1 MKKLLLLSALTIQ
14 LLIQAQTTIFSE
26 DFNGNMSAT
35 FSTSGL
41 LPSYDWNINRSG
53 ADWGA
58 RVNTSNLLELSNDA
72 TASANAN
79 GWIYCFKDLT
89 TNTSWNQTLSN
100 NGVITWTFNMRQIR
114 PDPAGFSTTASYG
127 VAYVLASDS
136 INVTTAGKGYAIV
149 LGQSGAT
156 DPIRLVSFSNGL
168 QNSTTNLIISNTTN
182 LIDFGAEYLS
192 IKVTY
197 NSSTNTWELFLRN
210 DGATSF
216 LNPNSGS
223 LVSQGTNVN
232 STLTS
237 ISGMRYT
244 GGYWQGGTGA
254 SQLAFFDNITL
265 TRLISTSPCA
275 VSPNLT
281 IYQATNTCPNWT
293 VQLDST
299 FIPTNK
305 PATSKITWHTGDT
318 AKNNNKMGNLN
329 VDPGTYYIS
338 FFDSANN
345 CYSATKA
352 VTVTQTNCNQI
363 CFYNENFGTPTLTTG
378 VDTFLG
384 FQNGAPISYKGNVDV
399 RTTSASNGY
408 SGVSGSGNVFFTS
421 TSLPRRLTI
430 SGINSLN
437 YKNLQLSFGIMKATS
452 DTFKL
457 NIEVGLDTLNM
468 TPLSYS
474 SVLGQ
479 NQWAYITPTGN
490 IPKTNNL
497 FVRFSN
503 SNTSQFRLDDLK
515 LCGEPI
521 CNIKPILN
529 DTFALN
535 NCPDTLVNLGVYFQA
550 QNKPAGSVLKW
561 HNSPLPTSSN
571 VLSSLWVKGDSTS
584 YSNLAS
590 TNNPSFFYAS
600 YFDSVNNCYSA
611 TQKVYIVKNI
621 CSLSICQTRPVLNDT
636 TASNICPDTTIDLNS
651 KFTAQNKPGNVR
663 ISWHT
668 LANAN
673 PNNKITNTLITQ
685 SGNYYMS
692 YFDSAN
698 NCYGPTQKIVFN
710 KISCN
715 TPICQVKPILIDTI
729 ISNTCPDTTVNVEN
743 VILEQNKPTNAKLTW
758 HNGSNATPNTKLSSL
773 ILSQAGD
780 YFVSYFDSA
789 NNCYGPTQ
797 KVIFDKI
804 TCSNTCVNKPNI
816 TDTILFNTCPDTT
829 INTNLVVVNG
839 VNFGQTVTWHNSVV
853 ADASSEIQKPFLVD
867 QNSTFYIA
875 LKETLNNCY
884 TRTQKVQFVINK
896 QQGVNTLVLD
906 TAICSSSSIIFNGR
920 TYSQKGTYV
929 DTIIKNWGCD
939 SFVRI
944 RISYLDSLKTPN
956 LGQSLISNICPDTTI
971 NLNQKVTL
979 LNNSVGAILQW
990 HDTTKPTPNNR
1001 YFDSIVYSSKV
1012 LYAFFKD
1019 TNNGCYSNS
1028 RMLMV
1033 NIKNCDSPQ
1042 CDTSKILLSFSY
1054 ANKILSA
1061 NVAGAAL
1068 PISYFW
1074 NNNNVTKTITVNNS
1088 GVYCVTIVDKNGCIK
1103 SACTTIQVIP
1113 PVNITCNLIANFVW
1127 NTQSNGSIQFL
1138 DSSRA
1143 AGNGMTY
1150 LWSFGDGTFSQLK
1163 NPLKNYNASGTYTVT
1178 LLVYSWSSTQN
1189 QICADTV
1196 QKQITITSNNTNP
1209 CSQIIP
1215 NFIWTQNGNV
1225 YNFANTTDTTGITII
1240 NTQWQFS
1247 DGTTINFANPSR
1259 SLTIAGNYSVVMR
1272 LVVRHKTT
1280 NQICTLQVARIINV
1294 INNSNICANLKA
1306 RFSHTKQNN
1315 VVNFVNQ
1322 STGIV
1327 GSPQY
1332 LYIISNGDS
1341 IKTANGQYTFTK
1353 SGMYKITFKVRQNIG
1368 NTICTDSTSRLI
1380 QIFLSN
1386 NCKDSLYQ
1394 DTFTK
1399 CNTFVS
1405 PVCGCDSITYANSCL
1420 AFKTGLKTYRQGVCA
1435 NDPNYVKICGFVVND
1450 TNRNCQKDST
1460 DAGIRNI
1467 RVRINS
1473 GNTSR
1478 VAITN
1483 SFGYYETWMPKGTF
1497 VITQELVVNNTVL
1510 NPGVFQRCNLAPISL
1525 NANQGGQTY
1534 CGNNFYDSLSGCRDL
1549 KVALNR
1555 YTTTTPGFSQNN
1567 IISYQNNSPN
1577 TIQNVVLK
1585 YKMTTNTTLTFASPT
1600 YTVSS
1605 NIISWNLGTLAP
1617 FASGS
1622 KTVKSLVPVNYGLGI
1637 VSIDSA
1643 WIEPYTSDCN
1653 IANNKAVKVDT
1664 SVGSYDPN
1672 DKTAFPGGNI
1682 DTSVKSLTYLIRFQN
1697 TGTAPARN
1705 VVVEDVITNNI
1716 DFNSIR
1722 LKSLSHEGQM
1732 LIEENRKLIFEFPNI
1747 MLPDSASD
1755 PEGSIGYITFTANLK
1770 DGISVGDEINNFVD
1784 IYFDFNDP
1792 IRTNTA
1798 KNKVVLESNSS
1809 INDSDKG
1816 YEIRFYPNPMT
1827 QGEANILMALQNSS
1841 HVTFNL
1847 FDIQGRL
1854 KWNYEKLRSGSQ
1866 FLIPVQWYDLPKGIY
1881 LLEVKIN
1888 GTSKEI
1894 IRIER

>member
-1 MKKLLLLSALTIQ
+1 MLMI
-14 LLIQAQTTIFSE
+14 
-26 DFNGNMSAT
+26 
-35 FSTSGL
+35 
-41 LPSYDWNINRSG
+41 
-53 ADWGA
+53 
-58 RVNTSNLLELSNDA
+58 
-72 TASANAN
+72 
-79 GWIYCFKDLT
+79 
-89 TNTSWNQTLSN
+89 
-100 NGVITWTFNMRQIR
+100 
-114 PDPAGFSTTASYG
+114 
-127 VAYVLASDS
+127 
-136 INVTTAGKGYAIV
+136 
-149 LGQSGAT
+149 
-156 DPIRLVSFSNGL
+156 
-168 QNSTTNLIISNTTN
+168 
-182 LIDFGAEYLS
+182 
-192 IKVTY
+192 
-197 NSSTNTWELFLRN
+197 
-210 DGATSF
+210 
-216 LNPNSGS
+216 
-223 LVSQGTNVN
+223 
-232 STLTS
+232 
-237 ISGMRYT
+237 
-244 GGYWQGGTGA
+244 
-254 SQLAFFDNITL
+254 
-265 TRLISTSPCA
+265 
-275 VSPNLT
+275 
-281 IYQATNTCPNWT
+281 
-293 VQLDST
+293 
-299 FIPTNK
+299 
-305 PATSKITWHTGDT
+305 
-318 AKNNNKMGNLN
+318 
-329 VDPGTYYIS
+329 
-338 FFDSANN
+338 
-345 CYSATKA
+345 
-352 VTVTQTNCNQI
+352 
-363 CFYNENFGTPTLTTG
+363 
-378 VDTFLG
+378 
-384 FQNGAPISYKGNVDV
+384 
-399 RTTSASNGY
+399 
-408 SGVSGSGNVFFTS
+408 
-421 TSLPRRLTI
+421 
-430 SGINSLN
+430 
-437 YKNLQLSFGIMKATS
+437 
-452 DTFKL
+452 
-457 NIEVGLDTLNM
+457 
-468 TPLSYS
+468 
-474 SVLGQ
+474 
-479 NQWAYITPTGN
+479 
-490 IPKTNNL
+490 
-497 FVRFSN
+497 
-503 SNTSQFRLDDLK
+503 
-515 LCGEPI
+515 
-521 CNIKPILN
+521 NIKK
-529 DTFALN
+529 
-535 NCPDTLVNLGVYFQA
+535 C
-550 QNKPAGSVLKW
+550 
-561 HNSPLPTSSN
+561 
-571 VLSSLWVKGDSTS
+571 
-584 YSNLAS
+584 
-590 TNNPSFFYAS
+590 
-600 YFDSVNNCYSA
+600 
-611 TQKVYIVKNI
+611 
-621 CSLSICQTRPVLNDT
+621 DT
-636 TASNICPDTTIDLNS
+636 TL
-651 KFTAQNKPGNVR
+651 
-663 ISWHT
+663 
-668 LANAN
+668 
-673 PNNKITNTLITQ
+673 
-685 SGNYYMS
+685 
-692 YFDSAN
+692 
-698 NCYGPTQKIVFN
+698 
-710 KISCN
+710 
-715 TPICQVKPILIDTI
+715 
-729 ISNTCPDTTVNVEN
+729 
-743 VILEQNKPTNAKLTW
+743 
-758 HNGSNATPNTKLSSL
+758 
-773 ILSQAGD
+773 
-780 YFVSYFDSA
+780 
-789 NNCYGPTQ
+789 
-797 KVIFDKI
+797 
-804 TCSNTCVNKPNI
+804 
-816 TDTILFNTCPDTT
+816 
-829 INTNLVVVNG
+829 
-839 VNFGQTVTWHNSVV
+839 
-853 ADASSEIQKPFLVD
+853 
-867 QNSTFYIA
+867 
-875 LKETLNNCY
+875 
-884 TRTQKVQFVINK
+884 
-896 QQGVNTLVLD
+896 
-906 TAICSSSSIIFNGR
+906 
-920 TYSQKGTYV
+920 
-929 DTIIKNWGCD
+929 
-939 SFVRI
+939 
-944 RISYLDSLKTPN
+944 
-956 LGQSLISNICPDTTI
+956 
-971 NLNQKVTL
+971 
-979 LNNSVGAILQW
+979 
-990 HDTTKPTPNNR
+990 
-1001 YFDSIVYSSKV
+1001 
-1012 LYAFFKD
+1012 
-1019 TNNGCYSNS
+1019 
-1028 RMLMV
+1028 
-1033 NIKNCDSPQ
+1033 
-1042 CDTSKILLSFSY
+1042 CDTSKIILSFSF

-1088 GVYCVTIVDKNGCIK
+1088 GAYCVTIVDKNGCIK
-1103 SACTTIQVIP
+1103 SACTTVQVIP
-1113 PVNITCNLIANFVW
+1113 PVNITCNLTANFVW
-1127 NTQSNGSIQFL
+1127 NTQSNGNIQFM
-1138 DSSRA
+1138 DSSTA
-1143 AGNGMTY
+1143 TGNGMTY

-1178 LLVYSWSSTQN
+1178 LLVYSWSSSQN

-1196 QKQITITSNNTNP
+1196 QKQITITNNNTNP

-1225 YNFANTTDTTGITII
+1225 YNFSNTTDTAAITIL

-1280 NQICTLQVARIINV
+1280 NQICTLQVAKIINV
-1294 INNSNICANLKA
+1294 LNNSNACANLKA

-1315 VVNFVNQ
+1315 VVSFVNQ

-1353 SGMYKITFKVRQNIG
+1353 SGMYRITFKVRQNIG

-1405 PVCGCDSITYANSCL
+1405 PVCGCDSITYLNSCL

-1478 VAITN
+1478 VVITN
-1483 SFGYYETWMPKGTF
+1483 AFGYYETWMPKGTF
-1497 VITQELVVNNTVL
+1497 IITQELVVNNTIL

-1653 IANNKAVKVDT
+1653 IVNNKAVKVDT

-1672 DKTAFPGGNI
+1672 DKTAYPGGNI

-1770 DGISVGDEINNFVD
+1770 DGISVGDEINNFAD

-1827 QGEANILMALQNSS
+1827 EGEANILMLLQNSS
-1841 HVTFNL
+1841 NIQFNL

-1854 KWNYEKLRSGSQ
+1854 KWNFEKLRSGNQ
-1866 FLIPVQWYDLPKGIY
+1866 FLIPVQWHDLPKGIY
-1881 LLEVKIN
+1881 LLQVKVN
-1888 GTSKEI
+1888 GISKEV

>member
-1 MKKLLLLSALTIQ
+1 MKKLLLLTALTIQ
-14 LLIQAQTTIFSE
+14 LLIQAQSTVFSE

-58 RVNTSNLLELSNDA
+58 RVNTNNLLELSNDA
-72 TASANAN
+72 TASANTN

-100 NGVITWTFNMRQIR
+100 NGLITWTFNMRQIR
-114 PDPAGFSTTASYG
+114 PDPAGFSSGAYG
-127 VAYVLASDS
+127 IAFVLASDS
-136 INVTTAGKGYAIV
+136 INVTTTGKGYAIV
-149 LGQSGAT
+149 LGQSGAA
-156 DPIRLVSFSNGL
+156 DAIRLVSFSNGL
-168 QNSTTNLIISNTTN
+168 QNSPTNLITSNTTN
-182 LIDFGAEYLS
+182 LTDFGTEYLS
-192 IKVTY
+192 VKVTF
-197 NSSTNTWELFLRN
+197 NSATNTWELFLRN
-210 DGATSF
+210 DGTSAF
-216 LNPNSGS
+216 VSPNSGS
-223 LVSQGTNVN
+223 LVSQGTFVN
-232 STLTS
+232 STFTS

-254 SQLAFFDNITL
+254 TQNSFFDNVTL
-265 TRLISTSPCA
+265 TRLINNSPCA
-275 VSPNLT
+275 ISPNLT
-281 IYQATNTCPNWT
+281 TYQATNTCPNWQ
-293 VQLDST
+293 VQLDSV

-305 PATSKITWHTGDT
+305 PASSKITWHTVDT
-318 AKNNNKMGNLN
+318 AKLSNKMGNLN
-329 VDPGTYYIS
+329 VDPGIYYIS
-338 FFDSANN
+338 YYDSTNN

-352 VTVTQTNCNQI
+352 VTVTQTNCNLI
-363 CFYNENFGTPTLTTG
+363 CFYNENFGTPTATTG

-384 FQNGAPISYKGNVDV
+384 FQNSSPISYKGNGDV
-399 RTTSASNGY
+399 RTASASSGY
-408 SGVSGSGNVFFTS
+408 SNASGSGQAWLSNQNSPKYLMV
-421 TSLPRRLTI
+421 
-430 SGINSLN
+430 SGVNSLN
-437 YKNLQLSFGIMKATS
+437 YKNLQLSFGLRKFNADTS
-452 DTFKL
+452 NLKLGILVGTDT
-457 NIEVGLDTLNM
+457 INM
-468 TPLSYS
+468 TPLTYTTR
-474 SVLGQ
+474 
-479 NQWAYITPTGN
+479 ITDSAWGYVQTNGT
-490 IPKTNNL
+490 IPKTTNL
-497 FVRFSN
+497 YIKFTN
-503 SNTSQFRLDDLK
+503 SSTSIGFRLDDLK

-521 CNIKPILN
+521 CNLIPTLN
-529 DTFALN
+529 DTMATN
-535 NCPDTLVNLGVYFQA
+535 DCPDTTVNLGLYFQA
-550 QNKPAGSVLKW
+550 PNQPTNLKLTW
-561 HNSPLPTSSN
+561 HTMASANPNNRMTNLT
-571 VLSSLWVKGDSTS
+571 VSTQGE
-584 YSNLAS
+584 Y
-590 TNNPSFFYAS
+590 FAS
-600 YFDSVNNCYSA
+600 YFDSLNNCYSA
-611 TQKVYIVKNI
+611 TK
-621 CSLSICQTRPVLNDT
+621 
-636 TASNICPDTTIDLNS
+636 
-651 KFTAQNKPGNVR
+651 
-663 ISWHT
+663 
-668 LANAN
+668 
-673 PNNKITNTLITQ
+673 
-685 SGNYYMS
+685 
-692 YFDSAN
+692 
-698 NCYGPTQKIVFN
+698 KIVFN

-743 VILEQNKPTNAKLTW
+743 VILEQNKPTNAKFTW
-758 HNGSNATPNTKLSSL
+758 HNSPNATPNTKLTSL
-773 ILSQAGD
+773 ILSQAGN
-780 YFVSYFDSA
+780 YYVSYFDST

-816 TDTILFNTCPDTT
+816 TDTILYNICPDTT
-829 INTNLVVVNG
+829 INTNVVIVNG
-839 VNFGQTVTWHNSVV
+839 VNFGQTVTWHNSPV
-853 ADASSEIQKPFLVD
+853 ADASSEIQKPSFVL

-884 TRTQKVQFVINK
+884 TPTQKVQFIISK
-896 QQGVNTLVLD
+896 QVGANSLVLD
-906 TAICSSSSIIFNGR
+906 TAICSSSSIKFNGR
-920 TYSQKGTYV
+920 TYTQKGTYT
-929 DTIIKNWGCD
+929 DTIIKKGGCD

-944 RISYLDSLKTPN
+944 RISYLDSLKTPSF
-956 LGQSLISNICPDTTI
+956 GQSIVSNICPDTTI

-990 HDTTKPTPNNR
+990 HDTTKANPNNR
-1001 YFDSIVYSSKV
+1001 YFDSIVYSSRL

-1019 TNNGCYSNS
+1019 TNNGCYSNP
-1028 RMLMV
+1028 RMLMI
-1033 NIKNCDSPQ
+1033 NIKKCDTTL
-1042 CDTSKILLSFSY
+1042 CDTSKIILSFSF
-1054 ANKILSA
+1054 ANKILSS

-1088 GVYCVTIVDKNGCIK
+1088 GTYCVTIVDKNGCIK
-1103 SACTTIQVIP
+1103 SACTTVQVIP
-1113 PVNITCNLIANFVW
+1113 PVNITCNLTANFVW
-1127 NTQSNGSIQFL
+1127 NTQSNGSIQFM
-1138 DSSRA
+1138 DSSTA

-1178 LLVYSWSSTQN
+1178 LLVYSWSSSQN

-1225 YNFANTTDTTGITII
+1225 YNFSNTTDTAAITIL

-1272 LVVRHKTT
+1272 LVVRHKAT
-1280 NQICTLQVARIINV
+1280 NQICTLQVAKIINV
-1294 INNSNICANLKA
+1294 INNSNVCANLKA

-1315 VVNFVNQ
+1315 VVSFVNQ

-1353 SGMYKITFKVRQNIG
+1353 SGMYRITFKVRQNIG

-1405 PVCGCDSITYANSCL
+1405 PVCGCDSITYANPCL
-1420 AFKTGLKTYRQGVCA
+1420 AFKAGVKTYRQGVCA

-1478 VAITN
+1478 VTITN
-1483 SFGYYETWMPKGTF
+1483 AFGYYETWMPKGTF
-1497 VITQELVVNNTVL
+1497 IITQELVVNNTIL

-1622 KTVKSLVPVNYGLGI
+1622 KTVKSLVPVNYGLGV

-1643 WIEPYTSDCN
+1643 WIEPYIGDCN

-1770 DGISVGDEINNFVD
+1770 DGISIGDEINNFAD

-1798 KNKVVLESNSS
+1798 KNIVALGSESS
-1809 INDSDKG
+1809 ISDVEKG
-1816 YEIRFYPNPMT
+1816 YDIRFYPNPMT

-1866 FLIPVQWYDLPKGIY
+1866 FLIPVQWHDLPKGIY
-1881 LLEVKIN
+1881 LLQVKVN
-1888 GTSKEI
+1888 GISKEV

>member
-1 MKKLLLLSALTIQ
+1 MKKLLLLIALTIQ

-26 DFNGNMSAT
+26 NFGTPTGTTAIPNYLNGTAPAT
-35 FSTSGL
+35 FQRKATHLFAGSADIRVTGQSSTYTGFSAG
-41 LPSYDWNINRSG
+41 G
-53 ADWGA
+53 
-58 RVNTSNLLELSNDA
+58 NLWLAA
-72 TASANAN
+72 TASR
-79 GWIYCFKDLT
+79 DLVISKI
-89 TNTSWNQTLSN
+89 NTLNHTFITLSF
-100 NGVITWTFNMRQIR
+100 GFFQTSSTAQIIL
-114 PDPAGFSTTASYG
+114 AEFST
-127 VAYVLASDS
+127 DS
-136 INVTTAGKGYAIV
+136 INWTNIAFTRPS
-149 LGQSGAT
+149 SGAWA
-156 DPIRLVSFSNGL
+156 LVTA
-168 QNSTTNLIISNTTN
+168 TTNLPADSNLKIRFRQPASGTLN
-182 LIDFGAEYLS
+182 SYRVDD
-192 IKVTY
+192 IKITGFA
-197 NSSTNTWELFLRN
+197 NT
-210 DGATSF
+210 
-216 LNPNSGS
+216 
-223 LVSQGTNVN
+223 
-232 STLTS
+232 
-237 ISGMRYT
+237 
-244 GGYWQGGTGA
+244 
-254 SQLAFFDNITL
+254 
-265 TRLISTSPCA
+265 PCA
-275 VSPNLT
+275 SSPVLNS
-281 IYQATNTCPNWT
+281 YQATNTCPNWQ
-293 VQLDST
+293 VQLDSV

-352 VTVTQTNCNQI
+352 VTVTQTNCNLI
-363 CFYNENFGTPTLTTG
+363 CFYNENFGTPTATTG

-384 FQNGAPISYKGNVDV
+384 FQSGSPISYKGNVDV
-399 RTTSASNGY
+399 RTASASSGY
-408 SGVSGSGNVFFTS
+408 SNASGSGQVWLSNQNSPKYLMV
-421 TSLPRRLTI
+421 
-430 SGINSLN
+430 SGVNSLN
-437 YKNLQLSFGIMKATS
+437 YKNLQLSFGLRKFNADTS
-452 DTFKL
+452 NLKLGILVGTDT
-457 NIEVGLDTLNM
+457 INM
-468 TPLSYS
+468 TPLTYTTR
-474 SVLGQ
+474 
-479 NQWAYITPTGN
+479 ITDSAWGYVQTNGT
-490 IPKTNNL
+490 IPKTTNL
-497 FVRFSN
+497 YIKFTN
-503 SNTSQFRLDDLK
+503 SSTSIGFRLDDLK

-521 CNIKPILN
+521 CNLIPTLN
-529 DTFALN
+529 DTMATN
-535 NCPDTLVNLGVYFQA
+535 DCPDTTVNLGLYFQA
-550 QNKPAGSVLKW
+550 PNQPTNLKLTW
-561 HNSPLPTSSN
+561 HTMASANPNNRMTNLT
-571 VLSSLWVKGDSTS
+571 VSTQGE
-584 YSNLAS
+584 Y
-590 TNNPSFFYAS
+590 FAS
-600 YFDSVNNCYSA
+600 YFDSLNNCYSA
-611 TQKVYIVKNI
+611 TK
-621 CSLSICQTRPVLNDT
+621 
-636 TASNICPDTTIDLNS
+636 
-651 KFTAQNKPGNVR
+651 
-663 ISWHT
+663 
-668 LANAN
+668 
-673 PNNKITNTLITQ
+673 
-685 SGNYYMS
+685 
-692 YFDSAN
+692 
-698 NCYGPTQKIVFN
+698 KIVFN

-743 VILEQNKPTNAKLTW
+743 VILEQNKPTNAKFTW
-758 HNGSNATPNTKLSSL
+758 HNSPNATPNTKLTSL
-773 ILSQAGD
+773 ILSQAGN
-780 YFVSYFDSA
+780 YYVSYFDST

-816 TDTILFNTCPDTT
+816 TDTILYNICPDTT
-829 INTNLVVVNG
+829 INTNVVIVNG
-839 VNFGQTVTWHNSVV
+839 VNFGQEVTWHNSPV
-853 ADASSEIQKPFLVD
+853 ADASSEIQKPSFVL

-884 TRTQKVQFVINK
+884 TPTQKVQFIISK
-896 QQGVNTLVLD
+896 QVGANSLVLD
-906 TAICSSSSIIFNGR
+906 TAICSSSSIKFNGR
-920 TYSQKGTYV
+920 TYTQKGTYT
-929 DTIIKNWGCD
+929 DTIIKKGGCD

-944 RISYLDSLKTPN
+944 RISHLDSLKTPN
-956 LGQSLISNICPDTTI
+956 FGQSIVSNICPDTTI

-990 HDTTKPTPNNR
+990 HDTTKATPNNR
-1001 YFDSIVYSSKV
+1001 YFDSIVYSSKL

-1019 TNNGCYSNS
+1019 TNNGCYSNP
-1028 RMLMV
+1028 RMLMI
-1033 NIKNCDSPQ
+1033 NIKKCDTTL
-1042 CDTSKILLSFSY
+1042 CDTSKIILSFSF

-1088 GVYCVTIVDKNGCIK
+1088 GTYCVTIVDKNGCIK
-1103 SACTTIQVIP
+1103 SACTTIQVLP
-1113 PVNITCNLIANFVW
+1113 PVNITCNLTANFVW
-1127 NTQSNGSIQFL
+1127 NTQSNGSIQFM
-1138 DSSRA
+1138 DSSTA

-1178 LLVYSWSSTQN
+1178 LLVYSWSSSQN

-1225 YNFANTTDTTGITII
+1225 YNFSNTTDTASITIL

-1280 NQICTLQVARIINV
+1280 NQICTLQVAKIINV
-1294 INNSNICANLKA
+1294 INNSNVCANLKA

-1315 VVNFVNQ
+1315 VVSFVNQ

-1353 SGMYKITFKVRQNIG
+1353 SGMYRITFKVRQNIG

-1386 NCKDSLYQ
+1386 NCKDSIYQ

-1405 PVCGCDSITYANSCL
+1405 PVCGCDSITYANPCL
-1420 AFKTGLKTYRQGVCA
+1420 AFKAGVKTYRQGVCA

-1483 SFGYYETWMPKGTF
+1483 AFGYYETWMPKGTF
-1497 VITQELVVNNTVL
+1497 IITQELVVNNTIL

-1622 KTVKSLVPVNYGLGI
+1622 KTVKSLVPVNYGLGV

-1643 WIEPYTSDCN
+1643 WIEPYIGDCN

-1827 QGEANILMALQNSS
+1827 EGDANILMLLQNSS
-1841 HVTFNL
+1841 NIQFNL

-1854 KWNYEKLRSGSQ
+1854 KWNYEKLRSGNQ
-1866 FLIPVQWYDLPKGIY
+1866 FLIPVQWHDLPKGIY
-1881 LLEVKIN
+1881 LLQVKVN
-1888 GTSKEI
+1888 GISKEV

>member
-1 MKKLLLLSALTIQ
+1 MKKLLLLTALTIQ

-26 DFNGNMSAT
+26 NFGTPTATTTIPNYLNGTAPAT
-35 FSTSGL
+35 FQNKATHLFAGSADIRNTSVSNYTGASGGGNLWITNAVSRDFVISNINTTSYTNISLSLGYVHGSNTSGQNL
-41 LPSYDWNINRSG
+41 IIEYSTDSINWTNISYTRP
-53 ADWGA
+53 
-58 RVNTSNLLELSNDA
+58 
-72 TASANAN
+72 
-79 GWIYCFKDLT
+79 
-89 TNTSWNQTLSN
+89 TNTSWNLLS
-100 NGVITWTFNMRQIR
+100 T
-114 PDPAGFSTTASYG
+114 STNL
-127 VAYVLASDS
+127 VAHSNL
-136 INVTTAGKGYAIV
+136 K
-149 LGQSGAT
+149 
-156 DPIRLVSFSNGL
+156 IRLR
-168 QNSTTNLIISNTTN
+168 QP
-182 LIDFGAEYLS
+182 A
-192 IKVTY
+192 
-197 NSSTNTWELFLRN
+197 
-210 DGATSF
+210 
-216 LNPNSGS
+216 SG
-223 LVSQGTNVN
+223 
-232 STLTS
+232 TLTTFR
-237 ISGMRYT
+237 IDDIKIT
-244 GGYWQGGTGA
+244 GIA
-254 SQLAFFDNITL
+254 NTL
-265 TRLISTSPCA
+265 CA
-275 VSPNLT
+275 IFPNLT
-281 IYQATNTCPNWT
+281 THQATNTCPNWQ
-293 VQLDST
+293 VQLDSV

-305 PATSKITWHTGDT
+305 PDSSKISWHTADT
-318 AKNNNKMGNLN
+318 AKLSNKMGNLN

-352 VTVTQTNCNQI
+352 VTVTQTNCNQT
-363 CFYNENFGTPTLTTG
+363 CFYNENFGSPTVTTG

-384 FQNGAPISYKGNVDV
+384 FQSGAPISYKGNVDV

-408 SGVSGSGNVFFTS
+408 SGASGSGNVFLTS

-437 YKNLQLSFGIMKATS
+437 YKNLQLSFGLMKSTNDS
-452 DTFKL
+452 FKL
-457 NIEVGLDTLNM
+457 NIQVGLDTLNM
-468 TPLSYS
+468 TSLSYS
-474 SVLGQ
+474 TVLGQ
-479 NQWAYITPTGN
+479 NQWVYITPTGN
-490 IPKTNNL
+490 IPKTTNL
-497 FVRFSN
+497 YIRFSN

-521 CNIKPILN
+521 CNLIPTLN
-529 DTFALN
+529 DTMATN
-535 NCPDTLVNLGVYFQA
+535 DCPDTTVNLGLYFQA
-550 QNKPAGSVLKW
+550 PNQPTNLKLTW
-561 HNSPLPTSSN
+561 HTMASANPNNRMTNLT
-571 VLSSLWVKGDSTS
+571 VSTQGE
-584 YSNLAS
+584 Y
-590 TNNPSFFYAS
+590 FAS
-600 YFDSVNNCYSA
+600 YFDSLNNCYSA
-611 TQKVYIVKNI
+611 TK
-621 CSLSICQTRPVLNDT
+621 
-636 TASNICPDTTIDLNS
+636 
-651 KFTAQNKPGNVR
+651 
-663 ISWHT
+663 
-668 LANAN
+668 
-673 PNNKITNTLITQ
+673 
-685 SGNYYMS
+685 
-692 YFDSAN
+692 
-698 NCYGPTQKIVFN
+698 KIVFN

-743 VILEQNKPTNAKLTW
+743 VILEQNKPTNAKFTW
-758 HNGSNATPNTKLSSL
+758 HNSPNATPNTKLTSL
-773 ILSQAGD
+773 ILSQSGN
-780 YFVSYFDSA
+780 YYVSYFDST

-816 TDTILFNTCPDTT
+816 TDTILYNICPDTT
-829 INTNLVVVNG
+829 INTNVVVVNG
-839 VNFGQTVTWHNSVV
+839 VNFGQTVTWHNSPV
-853 ADASSEIQKPFLVD
+853 ADASSEIQKPSFVL

-884 TRTQKVQFVINK
+884 TPTQKVQFIISK
-896 QQGVNTLVLD
+896 QVGANSLVLD
-906 TAICSSSSIIFNGR
+906 TAICSSSSIKFNGR
-920 TYSQKGTYV
+920 TYTQKGTYT
-929 DTIIKNWGCD
+929 DTIIKKGGCD
-939 SFVRI
+939 SFVSI
-944 RISYLDSLKTPN
+944 RISHLDSLKTPN
-956 LGQSLISNICPDTTI
+956 LGQSIISNICPDTTI

-990 HDTTKPTPNNR
+990 FDTTKATPNNR
-1001 YFDSIVYSSKV
+1001 YFDSIVYGSRL

-1019 TNNGCYSNS
+1019 TNNGCYSNP
-1028 RMLMV
+1028 RMLMI
-1033 NIKNCDSPQ
+1033 NIKKCDTTL
-1042 CDTSKILLSFSY
+1042 CDTSKIILSFSF

-1088 GVYCVTIVDKNGCIK
+1088 GAYCVTIVDKNGCIK
-1103 SACTTIQVIP
+1103 SACTTVQVIP
-1113 PVNITCNLIANFVW
+1113 PVNITCNLTANFVW
-1127 NTQSNGSIQFL
+1127 NTQSNGNIQFM
-1138 DSSRA
+1138 DSSTA
-1143 AGNGMTY
+1143 TGNGMTY

-1178 LLVYSWSSTQN
+1178 LLVYSWSSSQN

-1196 QKQITITSNNTNP
+1196 QKQITITNNNTNP

-1225 YNFANTTDTTGITII
+1225 YNFSNTTDTAAITIL

-1280 NQICTLQVARIINV
+1280 NQICTLQVAKIINV
-1294 INNSNICANLKA
+1294 LNNSNACANLKA

-1315 VVNFVNQ
+1315 VVSFVNQ

-1353 SGMYKITFKVRQNIG
+1353 SGMYRITFKVRQNIG

-1420 AFKTGLKTYRQGVCA
+1420 AFKAGVKISRQGVCA

-1478 VAITN
+1478 VVITN
-1483 SFGYYETWMPKGTF
+1483 AFGYYETWMPKGTF
-1497 VITQELVVNNTVL
+1497 IITQELVVNNTIL

-1653 IANNKAVKVDT
+1653 IVNNKAVKVDT

-1672 DKTAFPGGNI
+1672 DKTAYPGGNI

-1798 KNKVVLESNSS
+1798 KNKVVLESNSL

-1827 QGEANILMALQNSS
+1827 EGDANILMLLQNSS
-1841 HVTFNL
+1841 NIQFNL

-1854 KWNYEKLRSGSQ
+1854 KWNFEKLRSGNQ
-1866 FLIPVQWYDLPKGIY
+1866 FLIPVQWHDLPKGIY
-1881 LLEVKIN
+1881 LLQVKVN
-1888 GTSKEI
+1888 GISKEV

>member
-1 MKKLLLLSALTIQ
+1 MDTTSSTKLITAHTFQNQNSA
-14 LLIQAQTTIFSE
+14 IFS
-26 DFNGNMSAT
+26 GSADVR
-35 FSTSGL
+35 STTPSNTYLNASG
-41 LPSYDWNINRSG
+41 
-53 ADWGA
+53 
-58 RVNTSNLLELSNDA
+58 
-72 TASANAN
+72 NAN
-79 GWIYCFKDLT
+79 IFFTTT
-89 TNTSWNQTLSN
+89 TNTDFKIENIKTHLYDTIYIKFGVLKSTN
-100 NGVITWTFNMRQIR
+100 NG
-114 PDPAGFSTTASYG
+114 S
-127 VAYVLASDS
+127 
-136 INVTTAGKGYAIV
+136 
-149 LGQSGAT
+149 
-156 DPIRLVSFSNGL
+156 
-168 QNSTTNLIISNTTN
+168 
-182 LIDFGAEYLS
+182 
-192 IKVTY
+192 
-197 NSSTNTWELFLRN
+197 
-210 DGATSF
+210 
-216 LNPNSGS
+216 
-223 LVSQGTNVN
+223 
-232 STLTS
+232 
-237 ISGMRYT
+237 
-244 GGYWQGGTGA
+244 
-254 SQLAFFDNITL
+254 
-265 TRLISTSPCA
+265 
-275 VSPNLT
+275 
-281 IYQATNTCPNWT
+281 
-293 VQLDST
+293 
-299 FIPTNK
+299 
-305 PATSKITWHTGDT
+305 
-318 AKNNNKMGNLN
+318 
-329 VDPGTYYIS
+329 
-338 FFDSANN
+338 
-345 CYSATKA
+345 
-352 VTVTQTNCNQI
+352 
-363 CFYNENFGTPTLTTG
+363 
-378 VDTFLG
+378 
-384 FQNGAPISYKGNVDV
+384 
-399 RTTSASNGY
+399 
-408 SGVSGSGNVFFTS
+408 
-421 TSLPRRLTI
+421 
-430 SGINSLN
+430 
-437 YKNLQLSFGIMKATS
+437 
-452 DTFKL
+452 L
-457 NIEVGLDTLNM
+457 NIEAKTHNGTWQTLNYIAKDTLSW
-468 TPLSYS
+468 TFAT
-474 SVLGQ
+474 V
-479 NQWAYITPTGN
+479 NQAILPDSFLT
-490 IPKTNNL
+490 I
-497 FVRFSN
+497 RFF
-503 SNTSQFRLDDLK
+503 NTS
-515 LCGEPI
+515 
-521 CNIKPILN
+521 
-529 DTFALN
+529 
-535 NCPDTLVNLGVYFQA
+535 
-550 QNKPAGSVLKW
+550 S
-561 HNSPLPTSSN
+561 
-571 VLSSLWVKGDSTS
+571 STS
-584 YSNLAS
+584 
-590 TNNPSFFYAS
+590 FRI
-600 YFDSVNNCYSA
+600 DDI
-611 TQKVYIVKNI
+611 QI
-621 CSLSICQTRPVLNDT
+621 CGTIKQVCQTRPVLNDT
-636 TASNICPDTTIDLNS
+636 TASNICPDSTIDLNS
-651 KFTAQNKPGNVR
+651 KFTAQNKPANAR

-715 TPICQVKPILIDTI
+715 TSICQVKPILIDTV

-839 VNFGQTVTWHNSVV
+839 VNFGQEVTWHNSVV

-906 TAICSSSSIIFNGR
+906 TAICSTSSIIFNGR
-920 TYSQKGTYV
+920 TYSQKGTYI
-929 DTIIKNWGCD
+929 DTIIKNGGCD

-956 LGQSLISNICPDTTI
+956 LGQSVISNICPDTTI
-971 NLNQKVTL
+971 NLNQKVTV
-979 LNNSVGAILQW
+979 LNNALGAILQW
-990 HDTTKPTPNNR
+990 HDTTRPTPNNR

-1088 GVYCVTIVDKNGCIK
+1088 GTYCVTIVDKNGCIK
-1103 SACTTIQVIP
+1103 SACTTIQVLP
-1113 PVNITCNLIANFVW
+1113 PVNITCNLTANFVW

-1138 DSSRA
+1138 DSSTA
-1143 AGNGMTY
+1143 PGNGMTY

-1163 NPLKNYNASGTYTVT
+1163 NPIKNYNAPATYTVT

-1209 CSQIIP
+1209 CSQINT

-1272 LVVRHKTT
+1272 LVVRHKAT
-1280 NQICTLQVARIINV
+1280 NQICTLQVAKIINV
-1294 INNSNICANLKA
+1294 LNNSNVCANLKA

-1315 VVNFVNQ
+1315 IVNFVNQ

-1420 AFKTGLKTYRQGVCA
+1420 AFKAGVKISRQGVCA

-1483 SFGYYETWMPKGTF
+1483 AFGYYETWMPKGTF
-1497 VITQELVVNNTVL
+1497 IITQELVVNNTIL
-1510 NPGVFQRCNLAPISL
+1510 NPGVFQRCNLVPISL

-1577 TIQNVVLK
+1577 SIQNVVLK

-1622 KTVKSLVPVNYGLGI
+1622 KTVKSLVPVNYGLGV

-1643 WIEPYTSDCN
+1643 WIEPYTADCN

-1682 DTSVKSLTYLIRFQN
+1682 DTAVKSLTYLIRFQN

-1732 LIEENRKLIFEFPNI
+1732 LMEENRKLIFEFPNI

-1770 DGISVGDEINNFVD
+1770 DGISVGDEINNFAD

-1827 QGEANILMALQNSS
+1827 EGEANILMLLQNSS
-1841 HVTFNL
+1841 NIQFNL

-1854 KWNYEKLRSGSQ
+1854 KWNFEKLRSGNQ
-1866 FLIPVQWYDLPKGIY
+1866 FLIPVQWHDLPKGIY
-1881 LLEVKIN
+1881 LLEVKID
-1888 GTSKEI
+1888 GISKEA